1 MTTMTVEAL
10 GGPHDGLAIAL
21 PSSARTLEF
30 LIEPERQW
38 SITDLDK
45 PTPLY
50 VPVQPVTYDIVRWYT
65 GTTDEGETGR
75 IVWVVFAPD
84 YWPKGLDPKVYPPPE
99 WGHR

>member
-21 PSSARTLEF
+21 PASARTLEF
-30 LIEPERQW
+30 LIEPGRQW
-38 SITDLDK
+38 SSQDLDK

-50 VPVQPVTYDIVRWYT
+50 IEVEAVTYDIVRWYT

-75 IVWVVFAPD
+75 IVWVVFAPTH
-84 YWPKGLDPKVYPPPE
+84 WPKAGPDRSVYPPPE
-99 WGHR
+99 WGR